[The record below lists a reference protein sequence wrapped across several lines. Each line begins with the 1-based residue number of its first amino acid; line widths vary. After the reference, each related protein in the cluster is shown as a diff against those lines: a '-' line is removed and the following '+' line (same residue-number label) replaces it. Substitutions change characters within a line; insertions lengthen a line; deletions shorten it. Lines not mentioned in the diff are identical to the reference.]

1 MINIKPNETSST
13 YILGNWSTNPIE
25 KIYHGIFSK
34 EDYPLGTPTPLRFED
49 EIEKPEDNLPEYLE
63 GFDIEAGKK
72 LADTVEKNTVRVI
85 NETTNRFIKGKTKSS
100 SDSTSNCCRF
110 VKRALEDIAL
120 MPYQWVNACDMKAKF
135 RADKNFGEIDL
146 NKIKDA
152 TKLPAG
158 CILVYDKNDG
168 YSSEYGHIAVT
179 LGDGRT
185 ASDLIEINPKKTPSA
200 AFYPLAKE
208 VKSID
213 IEA

>member
-1 MINIKPNETSST
+1 MINIKPNETSNT
-13 YILGNWSTNPIE
+13 YILGNWSTNPNE

-34 EDYPLGTPTPLRFED
+34 EDYPLGTPTPLRFKD
-49 EIEKPEDNLPEYLE
+49 EMEKPEDNLPEYLK

-72 LADTVEKNTVRVI
+72 LAQTTEANTVRVI
-85 NETTNRFIKGKTKSS
+85 NEETNRFIRGAKKSPT
-100 SDSTSNCCRF
+100 DSTSNCCRF
-110 VKRALEDIAL
+110 VKRALADNSL
-120 MPYQWVNACDMKAKF
+120 MEYQWVHAYQMKARF
-135 RADKNFGEIDL
+135 RADKNFKEIDL
-146 NKIKDA
+146 SKVEDP

-158 CILVYDKNDG
+158 CILIYDRNDG
-168 YSSEYGHIAVT
+168 YSREHGHIAVT